1 MNIYTNNDIEKIID
15 NYIHNERDRC
25 ILKRKYMDGITHEK
39 LAEEFKLSNTQI
51 KNIIYKYRDMIFEKL
66 KTARE

>member
-1 MNIYTNNDIEKIID
+1 MNMYTNNDIEKIID
-15 NYIHNERDRC
+15 DYIHNERDRY

-51 KNIIYKYRDMIFEKL
+51 KNIIYKYRDMIFERL